1 MMKCPICSSSNPLL
15 LMPVYDDRY
24 GYDGRFPLYRC
35 RECNHQFLHVDFSP
49 DEWKTIYTDYYPRSA
64 LSLETY
70 EPRKEIRG
78 FTSWL
83 NGERRLAYSWV
94 PENVRVLD
102 IGCGFGETLGY
113 HRSRGCDVYG
123 VEVDEN
129 IRRVADKFQYNV
141 HVGAFDPDVYNTGY
155 FDFVTMDQVIE
166 HIADP
171 PDTLRGIARI
181 LKPGGLVIVS
191 TPNANGWGAKVFR
204 NRWINWHAPY
214 HLHHFSIR
222 SIKSAAGRAGLVLEK
237 TKTITSSEWLHY
249 QWNHLVTCP
258 AMGIPSGF
266 WSPKGNRSLTQK
278 IWVQALSIL
287 HMSKINHLI
296 TRLFDVLGWGD
307 NYLFIFRKPL

>member
-1 MMKCPICSSSNPLL
+1 MKKCPICFSKETNSLFEAF
-15 LMPVYDDRY
+15 DERY
-24 GYDGRFPLYRC
+24 GHPGLYYILGC
-35 RECNHQFLHVDFSP
+35 STCNHKFVLTNLEEYP
-49 DEWKTIYTDYYPRSA
+49 IENLYTRYYPRSTFN
-64 LSLETY
+64 LEKY
-70 EPRKEIRG
+70 QPRQEIKG
-78 FTSWL
+78 FLSWL

-129 IRRVADKFQYNV
+129 IRRVADKFQFNV
-141 HVGAFDPDVYNTGY
+141 HVGAFDPDVYDTGF

-171 PDTLRGIARI
+171 QDTLRGIARI

-191 TPNANGWGAKVFR
+191 TPNANGWGAKVFGS
-204 NRWINWHAPY
+204 RWINWHAPY

-222 SIKSAAGRAGLVLEK
+222 SMKAAAGKAGLVLEK
-237 TKTITSSEWLHY
+237 TRTITSSEWLHY

-258 AMGIPSGF
+258 GIGIPSGF
-266 WSPKGNRSLTQK
+266 WSPKGKRSLKQK
-278 IWVQALSIL
+278 IWVQALSIF

-296 TRLFDVLGWGD
+296 TRLFDALGWGD
-307 NYLFIFRKPL
+307 NYLFIFRKPI